1 VTGGGTGGRSD
12 CYIGATDTQGAAGY
26 EPVDLGPRPDDETAV
41 VASLYCGGEFVR
53 NVWVGEGN
61 TLDVDAEAR
70 RLAEAWVGTVPV
82 PEVSVGTAPPG
93 RSITG
98 FATWFWVRGY
108 AGEPV
113 ADRLD
118 AFGYPVEVRMLP
130 GDVTWDFGDGRTS
143 SGGFGVAYPQESG
156 VQHAYEVR
164 STSDA
169 EPDGA
174 YELGIRFELHP

>member
-1 VTGGGTGGRSD
+1 
-12 CYIGATDTQGAAGY
+12 
-26 EPVDLGPRPDDETAV
+26 
-41 VASLYCGGEFVR
+41 VASLICGGEFVR

-70 RLAEAWVGTVPV
+70 RVAEAWVGTVPV

-174 YELGIRFELHP
+174 YELGIRFELQPSYRVDGGPWQDLDPIPVEHAQPIVVREIQAVITHQ